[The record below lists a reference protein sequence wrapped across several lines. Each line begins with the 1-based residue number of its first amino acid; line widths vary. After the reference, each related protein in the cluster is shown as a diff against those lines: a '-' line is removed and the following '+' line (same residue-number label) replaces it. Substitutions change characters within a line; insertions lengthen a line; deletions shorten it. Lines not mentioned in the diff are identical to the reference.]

1 MSSTPAC
8 LLALLFAAAPLSA
21 QQIRTDPALSQP
33 LRDETGVIRQQPLA
47 AGQVTGSVDITVP
60 LGETPVTIR
69 SLTPSSAT
77 GQYRLHFES
86 LDTDG
91 DGFISREEAQANPS
105 LADEFDSL
113 DTKRRARLDRAD
125 LVGWLIDQE
134 AE

>member
-1 MSSTPAC
+1 MSSTPTC

-33 LRDETGVIRQQPLA
+33 LRDETGVIRQQSLA

-113 DTKRRARLDRAD
+113 DTKRRGQLDRAD
-125 LVGWLIDQE
+125 LTGWLLD
-134 AE
+134 